1 MAMRVVIAGILGG
14 VLMFIWTAV
23 AHVAT
28 PLGTIGVSSVKDEAA
43 LSAALPV
50 ATGAKAGFYIFPAV
64 DQKAAHRDTEMARY
78 IAKAKV
84 SGTALLVYH
93 PPGADAD
100 MSPKTLASEFAMEVV
115 EALLCAWILSLTTGL
130 SYFGRL
136 GVCGLVG
143 LVGGLTTNA
152 SYLIWYGFPCDYTLA
167 YIFIDVV
174 RFLAAGVGIA
184 WLIRGRD

>member
-1 MAMRVVIAGILGG
+1 MAMRVLIAGVLGG

-23 AHVAT
+23 AHMAT
-28 PLGTIGVSSVKDEAA
+28 PLGSTGISPVKDEDALAAA
-43 LSAALPV
+43 LQPGLGDKPGFYLFPSVDPKAKDQAAQMRNYV
-50 ATGAKAGFYIFPAV
+50 VKAKA
-64 DQKAAHRDTEMARY
+64 
-78 IAKAKV
+78 
-84 SGTALLVYH
+84 SGTAFIVYH
-93 PPGADAD
+93 PPGGNAE
-100 MSPKTLASEFAMEVV
+100 MSPKMLGSEFAMEVV

-136 GVCGLVG
+136 GACGLVG
-143 LVGGLTTNA
+143 LVSGLTTNA

-174 RFLAAGVGIA
+174 RFLAAGLAIA